1 MLKKDIE
8 ALPDYVK
15 ESISKTC
22 RMSDPDGM
30 EVRLVRAVQ
39 YQRWLSSRVLSDKP
53 IKELTLPR

>member
-39 YQRWLSSRVLSDKP
+39 YQKWFANRILPDKP
-53 IKELTLPR
+53 VLQAVK